1 VAGSF
6 ISKINNN
13 HKRKEKYMNKEII
26 IPVQELKAALPGLSK
41 IVGRSRTLP
50 VLQSVRVAR
59 DAEGKVSLMATDLDA
74 FAAYTVKEPQ
84 SGPALEILM
93 PFDQLT
99 KTAKGLKSEG
109 TITLIPDGKEKVKLW
124 YSIAGNQVRQSVNAL
139 PPNEFPPVPKINQPS
154 MPLEPGFGLA
164 LRQALECC
172 SDDSSRYILKGA
184 CLDVRESKLHYVV
197 GTNGRCL
204 FSANSFCF
212 DLKKSVVIPDS
223 KLLEW
228 PDLLD
233 EEPASLSVEPGEEP
247 QPAKDGKPAQ
257 EGTPG
262 WVKLESGRWT
272 FITKEI
278 YGEFP
283 NWKQAMPI
291 PGSNWTRVNL
301 SDEAIKQLL
310 LVTPNLPGDDGL
322 NQPVRLRMTTDH
334 LMVEGRNRDD
344 EDWTSI
350 PVDAV
355 VKGKPISVALNRR
368 YLLNA
373 LRFGLNEVE
382 IEDPL
387 SPAVFSNGGR
397 KMVIMPV
404 NLDGPVKVATPA
416 QPNSGA
422 TTATTATTPAA
433 EQTTSPAGAGA
444 TTEERKDM
452 PRTARATTPEPI
464 TTFPPVDT
472 RANQN
477 GNGNGNGNG
486 SPVKSLV
493 DHVEQIKENLKN
505 VIRDL
510 TTVIDAVKA
519 AEKEKRTSDK
529 EIDAIRTKLRQIQ
542 NVTI

>member
-1 VAGSF
+1 M
-6 ISKINNN
+6 NN
-13 HKRKEKYMNKEII
+13 EIV
-26 IPVQELKAALPGLSK
+26 IPVCELKAALPGLSK

-50 VLQSVRVAR
+50 VLQSVLVSR

-74 FAAYTVKEPQ
+74 FATYTVKELQ
-84 SGPALEILM
+84 TGPAVEILM
-93 PFDQLT
+93 PLDQLT
-99 KTAKGLKSEG
+99 KTVKGMKAEG

-124 YSIAGNQVRQSVNAL
+124 YSIAGNQVRQSVNSL
-139 PPNEFPPVPKINQPS
+139 PADEFPPVPKINQPS
-154 MPLEPGFGLA
+154 IPLEPGFGLA
-164 LRQALECC
+164 LRQALQCC
-172 SDDSSRYILKGA
+172 SEDSTRAILKGA

-197 GTNGRCL
+197 ASNGRCL
-204 FSANSFCF
+204 FSANSFGF
-212 DLKKSVVIPDS
+212 DLKKSVIIPDS

-233 EEPASLSVEPGEEP
+233 EEPASLSVEPGEEA

-257 EGTPG
+257 DGTAG

-283 NWKQAMPI
+283 NWKQAVPI
-291 PGSNWTRVNL
+291 PGSNWTRVGL
-301 SDEAIKQLL
+301 SDEAIKQLI
-310 LVTPNLPGDDGL
+310 LVTPNLPGGDGL
-322 NQPVRLRMTTDH
+322 NQPVRLRITAQY
-334 LMVEGRNRDD
+334 LNVEGRNRDD

-355 VKGKPISVALNRR
+355 VKGRPVTVALNRR

-373 LRFGLNEVE
+373 LRFGLNEFEVE
-382 IEDPL
+382 NPL
-387 SPAVFSNGGR
+387 SPVVFSMGGK

-404 NLDGPVKVATPA
+404 NLDGPVKVVQSA
-416 QPNSGA
+416 QPKSGP
-422 TTATTATTPAA
+422 TTATTATA
-433 EQTTSPAGAGA
+433 EQTAPPEPGVP
-444 TTEERKDM
+444 TEERTAAM
-452 PRTARATTPEPI
+452 PRTTRVTTPETET
-464 TTFPPVDT
+464 TTFQPVET
-472 RANQN
+472 HANNN

-486 SPVKSLV
+486 SAVKSLV
-493 DHVEQIKENLKN
+493 DHVEQIKENLKTA
-505 VIRDL
+505 IRDL

>member
-1 VAGSF
+1 
-6 ISKINNN
+6 
-13 HKRKEKYMNKEII
+13 MNKEII
-26 IPVQELKAALPGLSK
+26 IPVCDLKAALPGLSK

-50 VLQSVRVAR
+50 VLQSVRVFR

-74 FAAYTVKEPQ
+74 FATYTVKEPQ
-84 SGPALEILM
+84 AGPVVNILM

-99 KTAKGLKSEG
+99 KTAKSMKPEG

-124 YSIAGNQVRQSVNAL
+124 YSIAGNQVRQSVNSL
-139 PPNEFPPVPKINQPS
+139 PADEFPPVPKIHQPS
-154 MPLEPGFGLA
+154 IPLEAGFGLA
-164 LRQALECC
+164 LRQALQCC
-172 SDDSSRYILKGA
+172 SEDSTRYILKGA

-197 GTNGRCL
+197 ASNGRCL

-212 DLKKSVVIPDS
+212 DLKKSVIIPDS
-223 KLLEW
+223 KFLEW
-228 PDLLD
+228 PDLMND
-233 EEPASLSVEPGEEP
+233 EPASLSVEPGEEA

-257 EGTPG
+257 EGTAG

-278 YGEFP
+278 LGEYP
-283 NWKQAMPI
+283 SWKQAMPV
-291 PGSNWTRVNL
+291 PGSNWTSVSL
-301 SDEAIKQLL
+301 SDEAIKQLV
-310 LVTPNLPGDDGL
+310 LVTPNLPGEERF
-322 NQPVRLRMTTDH
+322 NYPVRLRITAH
-334 LMVEGRNRDD
+334 QLNVEGQSKDQ

-350 PVDAV
+350 PIDAV
-355 VKGKPISVALNRR
+355 VKGRPVTVTVNRR

-373 LRFGLNEVE
+373 LRFGLNELEVE
-382 IEDPL
+382 DSL
-387 SPAVFSNGGR
+387 SPVVFSKVGKR
-397 KMVIMPV
+397 LVIMP
-404 NLDGPVKVATPA
+404 LRPDDSPVKAATPA

-422 TTATTATTPAA
+422 TPATQAATPPA
-433 EQTTSPAGAGA
+433 EQTTPQEQPGAA
-444 TTEERKDM
+444 TEERIDM
-452 PRTARATTPEPI
+452 PRQAARTTTPEAM
-464 TTFPPVDT
+464 TTFQPVET
-472 RANQN
+472 HANN
-477 GNGNGNGNG
+477 NGNGNGNG
-486 SPVKSLV
+486 SAVKSLV